1 MAKIISKVEAH
12 PKKDQII
19 AALLKATPAKQIS
32 AKYKIS
38 TASLYRY
45 RADKLTEKLAEELK
59 KTDEHDQNYII
70 SQFDK
75 LIARSWKYADA
86 VDEELKDPDD
96 PDKYFLGPQAGDI
109 EVVYF
114 TKTGKRKKANL
125 QTLLRRAEKGEDVV
139 TAAAY
144 KIADPRML
152 HIRNQEALTKSIVAL
167 GKLTGNIQSIEVN
180 VTHTEEWS
188 IIKQVIIQA
197 TATHPE
203 IRENIIAELK
213 QVDR

>member
-1 MAKIISKVEAH
+1 MPKLVGQVDTH

-19 AALLKATPAKQIS
+19 AELLKATPAAQIA
-32 AKYKIS
+32 AKYKVSRSAI
-38 TASLYRY
+38 YRY
-45 RADKLTEKLAEELK
+45 RAEKLTEKLAEELK
-59 KTDEHDQNYII
+59 KKDEHDQNYII
-70 SQFDK
+70 KQLDA
-75 LIARSWKYADA
+75 LIERSWKYADA
-86 VDEELKDPDD
+86 VDEELRDPDD
-96 PDKYFLGPQAGDI
+96 RSKYFLGPQARDI
-109 EVVYF
+109 EVVYL
-114 TKTGKRKKANL
+114 TKTGKRRKATL
-125 QTLLRRAEKGEDVV
+125 QKLLRRAEKAEGVV
-139 TAAAY
+139 TAVEY
-144 KIADPRML
+144 KIADPRVL

-188 IIKQVIIQA
+188 IIKQIIIQA